1 MTPLSGLDGLS
12 PGHAR
17 AMFLKRSGVMSM
29 NCSKELERRKGMSSE
44 EFVGR
49 LKNLL
54 HQVRMEVIR
63 THWRLCYSANKG
75 RAKKTCISQ

>member
-1 MTPLSGLDGLS
+1 MDYLQDMQSYAFEKIG
-12 PGHAR
+12 
-17 AMFLKRSGVMSM
+17 GVPM

-54 HQVRMEVIR
+54 HQVGVGCDRNSLAFVLFCEE
-63 THWRLCYSANKG
+63 W
-75 RAKKTCISQ
+75 

>member
-1 MTPLSGLDGLS
+1 
-12 PGHAR
+12 
-17 AMFLKRSGVMSM
+17 MSM

-54 HQVRMEVIR
+54 HQVRIGAIMRTCAGVCVILQR
-63 THWRLCYSANKG
+63 
-75 RAKKTCISQ
+75 RASEKMHVSQ

>member
-1 MTPLSGLDGLS
+1 
-12 PGHAR
+12 
-17 AMFLKRSGVMSM
+17 MSM

-54 HQVRMEVIR
+54 HQVRMGGDKNSLAFVLFCEE
-63 THWRLCYSANKG
+63 G
-75 RAKKTCISQ
+75 RSEKTCISQ